1 MVCVLDNPELF
12 YEEQMVLG
20 SIIAFPQKFGNR
32 LSRLSR
38 DLFTTEEHIELFDIL
53 IHLESKYPAGWDD
66 SMVLDQIAAS
76 DGEVKVEYCH
86 CYDRARRTA
95 PMDNLIR
102 DLYNAAK
109 ERYMNRATAELFSG
123 FDPPTAEQIKA
134 IADHAINAYSYI
146 EAETGEYQDF
156 IDKMDEPVDVIHT
169 QFRKLDNL
177 LDGIRQGTLTII
189 GARPSV
195 GKTTFSLN
203 IAQNVAGYG
212 RKVAYFTLEMT
223 RDMIIEKLIS
233 RGMKVDYKG
242 VRQNINPADTMR
254 FFEETGLTE
263 NLRIIDNISTVEDIC
278 DYITREKLDL
288 AVVDYVQIVE
298 TLKKEDTVRTKID
311 YISGRLKQ
319 AAKRSKCRVIL
330 LSQLKRPESGIVKP
344 PTMNDLKES
353 SGLEQDGDYIIMLYR
368 PYVQDKSFTEAGGY
382 KYKPYESAALLEKNK
397 FGFIGEC
404 KLFFDGAHQDFRE
417 AT

>member
-1 MVCVLDNPELF
+1 MVFVLDNTENF
-12 YEEQMVLG
+12 YVEQMVLG
-20 SIIAFPQKFGNR
+20 SIIAFPEKFSDK

-38 DLFTTEEHIELFDIL
+38 DLFTSEEHIKIFDIL
-53 IHLESKYPAGWDD
+53 IHLDGKYSDGWDD

-76 DGEVKVEYCH
+76 GGEVKVEYAH
-86 CYDRARRTA
+86 CYERARRTA
-95 PMDNLIR
+95 PMDSLIR
-102 DLYNAAK
+102 VLLEAAQ
-109 ERYMNRATAELFSG
+109 ERYLRSAYSDLFNGITSPSAVEL
-123 FDPPTAEQIKA
+123 KA
-134 IADHAINAYSYI
+134 ITEHAINAYSYA
-146 EAETGEYQDF
+146 EAETGEYQGF
-156 IDKMDEPVDVIHT
+156 IDNMGKPVDVIFT
-169 QFRKLDNL
+169 KYQKLDYL

-278 DYITREKLDL
+278 DYITREKPDL
-288 AVVDYVQIVE
+288 AVVDYVQIVD

-319 AAKRSKCRVIL
+319 AAKRSRCRVIL

>member
-1 MVCVLDNPELF
+1 MRN
-12 YEEQMVLG
+12 
-20 SIIAFPQKFGNR
+20 
-32 LSRLSR
+32 
-38 DLFTTEEHIELFDIL
+38 TTL
-53 IHLESKYPAGWDD
+53 
-66 SMVLDQIAAS
+66 
-76 DGEVKVEYCH
+76 C
-86 CYDRARRTA
+86 
-95 PMDNLIR
+95 
-102 DLYNAAK
+102 
-109 ERYMNRATAELFSG
+109 
-123 FDPPTAEQIKA
+123 
-134 IADHAINAYSYI
+134 YI
-146 EAETGEYQDF
+146 EQESDYLMMHRVKKKNDVNQDKWVGAGGKF
-156 IDKMDEPVDVIHT
+156 EADESPEEC
-169 QFRKLDNL
+169 L
-177 LDGIRQGTLTII
+177 LRE
-189 GARPSV
+189 V
-195 GKTTFSLN
+195 
-203 IAQNVAGYG
+203 
-212 RKVAYFTLEMT
+212 
-223 RDMIIEKLIS
+223 
-233 RGMKVDYKG
+233 
-242 VRQNINPADTMR
+242 
-254 FFEETGLTE
+254 FEETGLTE

-319 AAKRSKCRVIL
+319 AAKRSRCRVIL

>member
-1 MVCVLDNPELF
+1 MVCALDNPELF

-20 SIIAFPQKFGNR
+20 SIIAFPEKFSDK

-38 DLFTTEEHIELFDIL
+38 DLFTSEEHIRIFDIL

-76 DGEVKVEYCH
+76 SGEVKVEYCH

-95 PMDNLIR
+95 PMDNLLR

-123 FDPPTAEQIKA
+123 FDPPTAEEIKA
-134 IADHAINAYSYI
+134 VAEHAINAYSYI

-254 FFEETGLTE
+254 FFEQTGLTD

-278 DYITREKLDL
+278 DYIVREKPDL

-319 AAKRSKCRVIL
+319 AAKRSRCRVIL
-330 LSQLKRPESGIVKP
+330 LSQLKRPESGFVKP

-382 KYKPYESAALLEKNK
+382 KYKPYESAALVEKNK